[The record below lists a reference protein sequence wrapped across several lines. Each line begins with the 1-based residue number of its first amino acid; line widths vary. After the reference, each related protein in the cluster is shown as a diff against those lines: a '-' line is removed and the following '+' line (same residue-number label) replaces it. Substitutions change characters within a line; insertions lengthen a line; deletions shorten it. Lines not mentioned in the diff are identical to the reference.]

1 MGLRLENE
9 VAVVKTPT
17 IILYNPVLKQKLTDR
32 TEYKHSGKV
41 VTHKKT

>member
-9 VAVVKTPT
+9 VVKTPT
-17 IILYNPVLKQKLTDR
+17 IILYNLVLKQKLTDR